1 MKKVLYW
8 FSWLVFFIS
17 AFAIVLGGFIE
28 LRHGEDLGLLYTF
41 AGFIG
46 LALSGLMMTIAY
58 GVPEQ

>member
-1 MKKVLYW
+1 MIKVLYW

-17 AFAIVLGGFIE
+17 AFAIALGGFIE

-41 AGFIG
+41 VGFIG

-58 GVPEQ
+58 GVP